1 MAIDA
6 SMAER
11 LRPMLNVVAAAG
23 FDPPGLAELRHV
35 HLKYPMGSRERMVAA
50 EPHVRLLMAYFD
62 KNLNGMV
69 VNTAGVFLKTM
80 GKDTRPLQ
88 NLREHMASIRA
99 SMAQPAY
106 AARIYNRLPAIVAKY
121 PPGQSLSM
129 LGDPDFYAMVKP

>member
-1 MAIDA
+1 MIDA

-11 LRPMLNVVAAAG
+11 LRPMLSVVAAAG

-35 HLKYPMGSRERMVAA
+35 HYKYRIGTRERMVAA
-50 EPHVRLLMAYFD
+50 EPHVKLLMAYFD

-69 VNTAGVFLKTM
+69 VNTASAFLKTM

-88 NLREHMASIRA
+88 NLREYMTSVRN
-99 SMAQPAY
+99 SMSQPAY

-121 PPGQSLSM
+121 PPGQSLAM
-129 LGDPDFYAMVKP
+129 LGDPDFFDMVKP